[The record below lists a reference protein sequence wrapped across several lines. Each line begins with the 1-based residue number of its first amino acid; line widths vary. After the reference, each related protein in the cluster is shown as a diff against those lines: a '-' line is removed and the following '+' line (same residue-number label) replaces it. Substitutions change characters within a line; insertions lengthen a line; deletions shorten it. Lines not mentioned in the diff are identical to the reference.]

1 MATTRTSHRAAPARR
16 PAGALRRLLRRL
28 RRHPLAIGVAVVA
41 VLTLTASAYQNAHGR
56 ARSTPPPAIAP
67 ASDECAATTCPAPS
81 EDTGG
86 EAEDTESAGDTEA
99 DTPPAQTPAHRPGT
113 AARTWPLVKSG
124 AEGETVA
131 AIQLLLTA
139 HGYRTD
145 VDAEFGPATTA
156 HVTSYQRD
164 RSLADD
170 GIVGPD
176 TWHALI
182 VNARDGDKGP
192 AVQALQRLLTAHS
205 HPVSMDGVFGQETT
219 QAVTAFQT
227 EHQLTSDGIVGPD
240 TWSTLISL

>member
-1 MATTRTSHRAAPARR
+1 MQP
-16 PAGALRRLLRRL
+16 PVCRL
-28 RRHPLAIGVAVVA
+28 RFRR
-41 VLTLTASAYQNAHGR
+41 QR
-56 ARSTPPPAIAP
+56 A
-67 ASDECAATTCPAPS
+67 DHQPS
-81 EDTGG
+81 ESD
-86 EAEDTESAGDTEA
+86 AGR
-99 DTPPAQTPAHRPGT
+99 PSRHRQQNRGHRRRRRHRRRHSPAQTPAHRPGT
-113 AARTWPLVKSG
+113 ASRTWPLVKSG

-164 RSLADD
+164 RSLVGD

-182 VNARDGDKGP
+182 VSARDGDKGP

-205 HPVSMDGVFGQETT
+205 HPVSVNGVFDQETT
-219 QAVTAFQT
+219 RAVTDFQT
-227 EHQLTSDGIVGPD
+227 EHQLTRALSRWPIG
-240 TWSTLISL
+240 

>member
-1 MATTRTSHRAAPARR
+1 M
-16 PAGALRRLLRRL
+16 
-28 RRHPLAIGVAVVA
+28 
-41 VLTLTASAYQNAHGR
+41 
-56 ARSTPPPAIAP
+56 
-67 ASDECAATTCPAPS
+67 
-81 EDTGG
+81 
-86 EAEDTESAGDTEA
+86 
-99 DTPPAQTPAHRPGT
+99 
-113 AARTWPLVKSG
+113 
-124 AEGETVA
+124 
-131 AIQLLLTA
+131 QLLLTA

-164 RSLADD
+164 RSLAGD

-205 HPVSMDGVFGQETT
+205 HPVSVNGVFDQETT
-219 QAVTAFQT
+219 RAVTDFQA

-240 TWSTLISL
+240 TWSTLISPT